1 MPISCIPVSLYPD
14 FRSGNLTN
22 AKWIKLGA
30 EAGLDGV
37 DFSVSFLPED
47 PKALGEIR
55 RQLEDAGLQGVMV
68 VGHQDFTHPDP
79 AKRRQEIEQAIKW
92 VKMAAALGCPY
103 VRTTAGQ
110 DHPELSRQQGIDL
123 AVAGMNEVAQVA
135 IDLGVTLAYEN
146 HYKSAFWEYEDFSR
160 PHDIYLAILEGCGE
174 GIGVNFD
181 TANPVFNNE
190 DPLALLE
197 KVAPRLVT
205 VHVNDLR
212 EPGQFDP
219 VLIGTGAVPMEAI
232 FRRLKELSFDGWLC
246 IEEYS
251 RTGPGAVA
259 KACKWLREAW
269 EEA

>member
-37 DFSVSFLPED
+37 DFNVSLPAGGPEG
-47 PKALGEIR
+47 PGEIR

-79 AKRRQEIEQAIKW
+79 EKRRQEIEQAIKW

-103 VRTTAGQ
+103 VRTTVSQ

-135 IDLGVTLAYEN
+135 IDLGVTSPMRTITRAHSGSMKTFPGPTTSSSYPRGLRQGAPE
-146 HYKSAFWEYEDFSR
+146 S
-160 PHDIYLAILEGCGE
+160 
-174 GIGVNFD
+174 VNFRH
-181 TANPVFNNE
+181 TATCPVFNNE
-190 DPLALLE
+190 DPFLALLE
-197 KVAPRLVT
+197 KVAPRPRDHPRSMILGNLT
-205 VHVNDLR
+205 SSTR
-212 EPGQFDP
+212 S
-219 VLIGTGAVPMEAI
+219 LIGTGYKFPMEGDLPAA
-232 FRRLKELSFDGWLC
+232 
-246 IEEYS
+246 S
-251 RTGPGAVA
+251 RN
-259 KACKWLREAW
+259 
-269 EEA
+269 